1 MRKRKFHQELLNDD
15 LISYNPKQWRIN
27 IPFKDYKFRIED
39 IVPALSGAIGKV
51 SLVAAFAV
59 AWATGFNITD
69 PSFVAENVR
78 LEIVF
83 ASILTIL
90 FCAFLNPYAGPPGTL
105 APLIPIIPVMIASG
119 VHPLPLSI
127 LIGLIG
133 LLISAFRYFSKIVE
147 INGAGT
153 KGGIILLFGFLGI
166 SSSLENLKNW
176 ADKSKAPE
184 LFVLLLIVGLV
195 LYILLNKF
203 KVRWLIIP
211 ICAVAAIAIS
221 SLFGLFPT
229 LKTNIGLPIINPYI
243 WWNEKWG
250 IGWGM
255 NAGNFIKALPF
266 ALLAVVMWPID
277 ALAIKTIQE
286 TNYPKEAKK
295 AVFDMNSTY
304 FIVSIRNII
313 GTFLG
318 GGQISAIWRS
328 FMIPLGI
335 VKRPIGASAL
345 VLGILGVSFGILGF
359 PIDIAVFPPLLWLV
373 LIFGVYIPL
382 MEVGLTTI
390 KTAASAQVAAVCI
403 IAGIA
408 VNPVLGW
415 IASVFIENF
424 KIIKDFEN
432 DRILSAKDRYIT
444 AGLVIVTVIT
454 FLSTYIL

>member
-1 MRKRKFHQELLNDD
+1 MKKSNLRQELLNED

-27 IPFKDYKFRIED
+27 IPFKDYNFRVED

-59 AWATGFNITD
+59 AWAAGFNITD
-69 PSFVAENVR
+69 PSFVTENVR
-78 LEIVF
+78 LEIVL

-90 FCAFLNPYAGPPGTL
+90 FCAILNPYAGPPGTL
-105 APLIPIIPVMIASG
+105 APLIPIIPVMISSG

-133 LLISAFRYFSKIVE
+133 LIISAFRYFSKVVE
-147 INGAGT
+147 INGEGT

-176 ADKSKAPE
+176 VDKSKAPE

-203 KVRWLIIP
+203 KARWLIIP
-211 ICAVAAIAIS
+211 ACAVAAIAVS
-221 SLFGLFPT
+221 SYFGLYPT
-229 LKTNIGLPIINPYI
+229 FKTGIGLPIINPDI

-250 IGWGM
+250 IGWGL
-255 NAGNFIKALPF
+255 NAENFIKALPF

-277 ALAIKTIQE
+277 ALAVKTIQE
-286 TNYPKEAKK
+286 ANYPKEAKK

-304 FIVSIRNII
+304 IIVSLRNIA
-313 GTFLG
+313 GALLG
-318 GGQISAIWRS
+318 GAQISAIWRS

-335 VKRPIGASAL
+335 VKRPIGASTL
-345 VLGILGVSFGILGF
+345 ILGILGVSFGILGL

-382 MEVGLTTI
+382 IEVGLNTI
-390 KTAASAQVAAVCI
+390 KSAASAQVAAVYI

-415 IASVFIENF
+415 IASIFVENF
-424 KIIKDFEN
+424 EIIKDSEN

-454 FLSTYIL
+454 FLSTYVL